1 MLHNLSFRY
10 KVPVRS
16 SILILVTAVFVT
28 VSLMY
33 RAYDDMRRDLLFNAE
48 GMSRVLVR
56 TLVPAILHDDV
67 WQVYEVIQSAYP
79 AAGADTTL
87 ASELIMV
94 LDAAGNTYVANQPKR
109 FPMLSDP
116 ALGGPEFALLKR
128 AALQHQEET
137 PAVVDLDLAE
147 YLYLVMPIV
156 SDRVR
161 LGSLVLGFPR
171 SLFLPRFLTIAKRA
185 AWMTLLSLAVLLPI
199 TWYWAGRM
207 ARPMIQ
213 LADCMA
219 RLGTTTPEHMRCD
232 LYESQDEIG
241 RLGLSF
247 RRMLAELQEKHAL
260 ERQIVVA
267 DRLGAIGRLTSSIAH
282 EINNPLGGML
292 NAIDTFKR
300 HGNCEDERTHRTMSL
315 LERGLLQIRDTVA
328 ALLVEAKA
336 GSHTLKPVDI
346 EDIHTL
352 VAPEA
357 AKKSARIEWHNELRM
372 PIDLPATPV
381 RQTLINL
388 LLNAVHAVE
397 ENGLVRCRVW
407 ARDGRLHMQII
418 NDGRH
423 IPADKIEHLFEPF
436 SPLSETGH
444 GLGLWVCY
452 QIVQQLGGDIQVH
465 SEPGSTVF
473 TVVLRYGEN
482 E

>member
-1 MLHNLSFRY
+1 MLYNLSLRY
-10 KVPVRS
+10 KVPIRS
-16 SILILVTAVFVT
+16 SILILVTALLVT
-28 VSLMY
+28 AALMY

-48 GMSRVLVR
+48 GMSRLLVR
-56 TLVPAILHDDV
+56 TVVPAMLHDDV
-67 WQVYEVIQSAYP
+67 WQVYEVIHSAYP
-79 AAGADTTL
+79 DTGHN
-87 ASELIMV
+87 AEQPSELILV
-94 LDAAGNTYVANQPKR
+94 LDVAGNTYISNQPSR

-116 ALGGPEFALLKR
+116 AAKGVEFSLLKR
-128 AALQHQEET
+128 AAVLHT
-137 PAVVDLDLAE
+137 DAASTVVDLDLAE
-147 YLYLVMPIV
+147 YLYLVMPII

-207 ARPMIQ
+207 ARPMVQ
-213 LADCMA
+213 LANCMD
-219 RLGTTTPEHMRCD
+219 RLGTTAPESLHCE
-232 LYESQDEIG
+232 LYDSQDEIG
-241 RLGLSF
+241 RLGQSF
-247 RRMLAELQEKHAL
+247 RRMLAELQEKQGL

-300 HGNCEDERTHRTMSL
+300 HGNCDNQRTHRTMSL

-336 GSHTLKPVDI
+336 GSHALTPVDI

-357 AKKSARIEWHNELRM
+357 GKKSARIEWHNELDH

-381 RQTLINL
+381 RQTLLNL
-388 LLNAVHAVE
+388 LLNAVHAVGAG
-397 ENGLVRCRVW
+397 GLVRCLIW
-407 ARDGRLHMQII
+407 ADEHRLHLQVA

-423 IPADKIEHLFEPF
+423 IPADKLEHLFEPF
-436 SPLSETGH
+436 SPLSESGH

-452 QIVQQLGGDIQVH
+452 QIVQQLGGDIRVH
-465 SEPGSTVF
+465 SEPEYTVF
-473 TVVLRYGEN
+473 TVVLPYGEQA
-482 E
+482 

>member
-1 MLHNLSFRY
+1 VLHNLSFRY
-10 KVPVRS
+10 KVPIRS
-16 SILILVTAVFVT
+16 SILILVTALLVT

-33 RAYDDMRRDLLFNAE
+33 RAYDDMRRDLLLNAE

-56 TLVPAILHDDV
+56 TLVPAMLHDDV
-67 WQVYEVIQSAYP
+67 WQMYEAIHSAYP
-79 AAGADTTL
+79 AAANNSSQQ
-87 ASELIMV
+87 SELILV
-94 LDAAGNTYVANQPKR
+94 LDTGGNTYIANQPIR
-109 FPMLSDP
+109 FPILSDP
-116 ALGGPEFALLKR
+116 AQAGNEFSLLKR
-128 AALQHQEET
+128 AALNHQDAT
-137 PAVVDLDLAE
+137 PTVVDLDLAE
-147 YLYLVMPIV
+147 YLYLVMPLI

-171 SLFLPRFLTIAKRA
+171 SMFLPRFLTIAKRA

-207 ARPMIQ
+207 ARPMVQ
-213 LADCMA
+213 LANCME
-219 RLGTTTPEHMRCD
+219 RLGESAPDHLRCD
-232 LYESQDEIG
+232 LYESQDEVG
-241 RLGLSF
+241 RLGMSF
-247 RRMLAELQEKHAL
+247 RRMLAELQEKQAL

-300 HGNCEDERTHRTMSL
+300 NCDNQRTHRTMSL

-336 GSHTLKPVDI
+336 GSHTLAPVDI

-357 AKKSARIEWHNELRM
+357 GKKSAHIEWHNKLEQPL
-372 PIDLPATPV
+372 DLPATPV

-397 ENGLVRCRVW
+397 EGGKVRCLVW
-407 ARDGRLHMQII
+407 ADGHRLHLQVA

-423 IPADKIEHLFEPF
+423 IPADKLEHLFEPF
-436 SPLSETGH
+436 SPLSESGH

-452 QIVQQLGGDIQVH
+452 QIVQQLGGDIHVH
-465 SEPGSTVF
+465 SEPEYTVF
-473 TVVLRYGEN
+473 TVALPYGER

>member
-10 KVPVRS
+10 KVPIRS
-16 SILILVTAVFVT
+16 SILILVTALFVT

-33 RAYDDMRRDLLFNAE
+33 RAYDDMRRDLLLNAE

-56 TLVPAILHDDV
+56 TVVPAMLHDDV
-67 WQVYEVIQSAYP
+67 WQVYEVIHAAYP
-79 AAGADTTL
+79 SAGNAASL
-87 ASELIMV
+87 PSELILV
-94 LDAAGNTYVANQPKR
+94 LDNSGNTYIANQPTR
-109 FPMLSDP
+109 FPILSDP
-116 ALGGPEFALLKR
+116 AAGGAEFALLKQ
-128 AALQHQEET
+128 ATLQHQDT
-137 PAVVDLDLAE
+137 APLVVDLEPAE
-147 YLYLVMPIV
+147 YLYLMMPIV

-185 AWMTLLSLAVLLPI
+185 AWITLLILAVLLPV

-207 ARPMIQ
+207 ARPMVQ
-213 LADCMA
+213 LANCMD
-219 RLGTTTPEHMRCD
+219 RVGTTSPEGLQCE

-241 RLGLSF
+241 RLGMSF
-247 RRMLAELQEKHAL
+247 RRMLAELQEKEML
-260 ERQIVVA
+260 ERQIVLA
-267 DRLGAIGRLTSSIAH
+267 DRLGAIGRLTAAIAH

-300 HGNCEDERTHRTMSL
+300 HGNCDNPRTQRTMSL
-315 LERGLLQIRDTVA
+315 LERGLRQIRDTVA

-336 GSHTLKPVDI
+336 GSHTLTPQDI

-352 VAPEA
+352 VSPEA
-357 AKKSARIEWHNELRM
+357 GKKSARIEWHNDLAA
-372 PIDLPATPV
+372 PVDLPATPV

-388 LLNAVHAVE
+388 LLNAVRAVDE
-397 ENGLVRCRVW
+397 GGQVRCLVW
-407 ARDGRLHMQII
+407 ADTRRLHLQIA

-436 SPLSETGH
+436 SPLSESGH

-452 QIVQQLGGDIQVH
+452 QIVQQLGGEIHVH
-465 SEPGSTVF
+465 SEPGYTVF
-473 TVVLRYGEN
+473 LVALPYGES

>member
-10 KVPVRS
+10 KVPIRS
-16 SILILVTAVFVT
+16 SILILVTALLVT

-56 TLVPAILHDDV
+56 TLVPAMLHDDV
-67 WQVYEVIQSAYP
+67 WQAYEVIHAAYP
-79 AAGADTTL
+79 MAGSAAAL
-87 ASELIMV
+87 QNELILV
-94 LDAAGNTYVANQPKR
+94 LDNTGNTYIANQPTR

-116 ALGGPEFALLKR
+116 AAAGAEFAQLKR
-128 AALQHQEET
+128 AALRHQEET
-137 PAVVDLDLAE
+137 PTVVDLDLAE
-147 YLYLVMPIV
+147 YLYLVMPII

-185 AWMTLLSLAVLLPI
+185 AWMTLLSLMVLLPI

-207 ARPMIQ
+207 ARPMVQ
-213 LADCMA
+213 LANCMEQ
-219 RLGTTTPEHMRCD
+219 LGETTPEHMHCD

-241 RLGLSF
+241 RLGQSF
-247 RRMLAELQEKHAL
+247 RRMLAELQEKQAL

-300 HGNCEDERTHRTMSL
+300 HGNCDNQRTHRTMSL

-357 AKKSARIEWHNELRM
+357 GKKSARIEWHNELEH

-397 ENGLVRCRVW
+397 EGGVVRCLVW
-407 ARDGRLHMQII
+407 ADDYRLHMQVA

-423 IPADKIEHLFEPF
+423 IPADKLEHLFEPF
-436 SPLSETGH
+436 SPLSESGH

-452 QIVQQLGGDIQVH
+452 QIVQQLGGDIHVH
-465 SEPGSTVF
+465 SEPEYTVF
-473 TVVLRYGEN
+473 TVALPYGERA
-482 E
+482 